1 MVRFG
6 SGLPPNTEIKC
17 EPDPDNPEIIVCNL
31 NAKGAQRT
39 ITSVIFGKDE
49 RGNII
54 TKSFEGQ
61 PDNIVAMSKWVTEN
75 IRF

>member
-6 SGLPPNTEIKC
+6 GGLPPNTEIKC
-17 EPDPDNPEIIVCNL
+17 EPDPDDPNKVFCNL
-31 NAKGAQRT
+31 SAKGAQRT

-49 RGNII
+49 RGNIV

-61 PDNIVAMSKWVTEN
+61 PDNIVSMARWVTEN